1 MRLIL
6 ALLVISSTLDVAVR
20 HVDCRRERG
29 GRKAAASRIA
39 TPPTSTATT
48 TKSCIDGRGK
58 RRRRHDQCVSEHGV
72 HATPRLQRRPS
83 RLQEPSK
90 HFERLLGHGKF
101 ALLAPRHEGA
111 HVVWVREERFGTRS
125 PRDLALCVL
134 EREHEI
140 DLTGTAASV
149 PTERVA
155 VVDGNRA

>member
-72 HATPRLQRRPS
+72 HATPRLERREA
-83 RLQEPSK
+83 RLQEPST
-90 HFERLLGHGKF
+90 HFDRLLGRSKVE
-101 ALLAPRHEGA
+101 LLESRHAGA
-111 HVVWVREERFGTRS
+111 HVV
-125 PRDLALCVL
+125 
-134 EREHEI
+134 
-140 DLTGTAASV
+140 
-149 PTERVA
+149 
-155 VVDGNRA
+155 